1 MRRFAATWVCY
12 IALAAAVAA
21 QMPKYG
27 VKVTTAKNV
36 DFAKFKTYSWTKS
49 HPSGNSTIDAKIV
62 SEVDSALGAVGM
74 SKATSGSGDVQV
86 AYDSLTRTDVNLKAK
101 PGAQDVSPEYTVG
114 TLVVLLLDPANR
126 KELLRMRADKP
137 IESTTQDKLDPVI
150 HSVVQEMF
158 EKYPTRQSKK

>member
-1 MRRFAATWVCY
+1 MRKFAATWVCLFV
-12 IALAAAVAA
+12 LAAAVAAA

-27 VKVTTAKNV
+27 VKVTAAKNV
-36 DFAKFKTYSWTKS
+36 DFAKFKTYTWTKS
-49 HPSGNSTIDAKIV
+49 HPSGNSAVDARV
-62 SEVDSALGAVGM
+62 MSEVDSALGAVGL

-101 PGAQDVSPEYTVG
+101 TDSQDLSPQYTVG
-114 TLVVLLLDPANR
+114 TLVVLMLDPGSR

-137 IESTTQDKLDPVI
+137 IETSQDKLDAAI

-158 EKYPTRQSKK
+158 EKYPTKGKK